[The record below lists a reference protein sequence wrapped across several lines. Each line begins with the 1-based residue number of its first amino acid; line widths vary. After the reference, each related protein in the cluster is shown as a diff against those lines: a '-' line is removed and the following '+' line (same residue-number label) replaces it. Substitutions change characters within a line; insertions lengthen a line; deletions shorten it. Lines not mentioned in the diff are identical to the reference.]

1 MESKFDVLA
10 YAADLVSGGNR
21 RVFDSGEGWVVIST
35 KYFDE
40 LSELN
45 EQVDILKKE
54 LAAKSGLGDKRKEA
68 ESTNLQEQIF
78 NTLVA
83 TNKHMTE
90 VNANLAELQDAV
102 KRDVDRRRSGCYGR
116 STK

>member
-40 LSELN
+40 LSELH
-45 EQVDILKKE
+45 EQVETLKKE

-68 ESTNLQEQIF
+68 ENTSLQEQIF

-83 TNKHMTE
+83 TNK
-90 VNANLAELQDAV
+90 Q
-102 KRDVDRRRSGCYGR
+102 G